1 MSTNG
6 WMCTATISATIHSGG
21 KGHFIDEGRYYLCCG
36 WSAPRLLLFDLEN
49 DCSWETFIDDDPRL
63 VRSDDLVVSGDKT
76 RAYCACHRED
86 AANSYVAV
94 IDIKERRISGAIETG
109 FGTCGLTMTNDERYV
124 VASNDRDDSISVID
138 TETDSVVSTPSA
150 RPGFDKLGIK
160 GFIQG
165 ISVGEND
172 EIYVY
177 GCSGTGALVKF
188 WDVADEA
195 KWMISYPGGKIDS
208 ASC

>member
-1 MSTNG
+1 
-6 WMCTATISATIHSGG
+6 
-21 KGHFIDEGRYYLCCG
+21 
-36 WSAPRLLLFDLEN
+36 
-49 DCSWETFIDDDPRL
+49 
-63 VRSDDLVVSGDKT
+63 
-76 RAYCACHRED
+76 
-86 AANSYVAV
+86 
-94 IDIKERRISGAIETG
+94 
-109 FGTCGLTMTNDERYV
+109 MTNDERYI
-124 VASNDRDDSISVID
+124 VASNDRDDSISVIG